1 MTDQVKLGSEI
12 IQSVI
17 NCISQTNL
25 CSYQIA
31 YKHHISQHS
40 VESIGLKNLGKN
52 IYWNKERLALTN
64 LSYSIR
70 SLKAEGYSNNEIGK
84 QLGVYPS
91 TAHKLISRLRNVP
104 SLPGAKAQAQE
115 PIALEAPVG
124 ENDLVQVISL
134 ESEPTTEPTVAQA
147 GAVKAPAG
155 ATLSKIKQDSQ
166 TIEVPPIEEVN
177 PQSELTAQ
185 YVAESTPTTEQV
197 TATSAV
203 ENDSIVST
211 ESTEVPSAL
220 SENNPIT
227 SKTDVATYPVV
238 KDDINF
244 RRRMVN
250 VTYRGAQVKFEAD
263 GNFEQSIINILKGL
277 TSREVVNK

>member
-155 ATLSKIKQDSQ
+155 ATLSKIKQDAGHLRQ
-166 TIEVPPIEEVN
+166 PRRYEVRAAA
-177 PQSELTAQ
+177 SSWHELRHRDA
-185 YVAESTPTTEQV
+185 S
-197 TATSAV
+197 
-203 ENDSIVST
+203 
-211 ESTEVPSAL
+211 
-220 SENNPIT
+220 
-227 SKTDVATYPVV
+227 
-238 KDDINF
+238 
-244 RRRMVN
+244 
-250 VTYRGAQVKFEAD
+250 
-263 GNFEQSIINILKGL
+263 
-277 TSREVVNK
+277 

>member
-155 ATLSKIKQDSQ
+155 ETLSKIKQDSQ
-166 TIEVPPIEEVN
+166 TIEVTPIEEVN
-177 PQSELTAQ
+177 SQNQLAAQNVTETAN
-185 YVAESTPTTEQV
+185 TTEPPAP
-197 TATSAV
+197 TSAAENENIATSEGA
-203 ENDSIVST
+203 
-211 ESTEVPSAL
+211 EVPAVL
-220 SENNPIT
+220 SDNTPIT
-227 SKTDVATYPVV
+227 SKADVATYPVV
-238 KDDINF
+238 KEDINF

>member
-91 TAHKLISRLRNVP
+91 TAHKLISRLRNAP
-104 SLPGAKAQAQE
+104 SIPGAKAKE
-115 PIALEAPVG
+115 PIALEAPTG
-124 ENDLVQVISL
+124 DNDLVQVISL
-134 ESEPTTEPTVAQA
+134 ESEPVPQSTVAPKSLA
-147 GAVKAPAG
+147 APKEISSVAR
-155 ATLSKIKQDSQ
+155 SKNNPDSK
-166 TIEVPPIEEVN
+166 TIEVTPIEEVN
-177 PQSELTAQ
+177 SQNQLAAQNVTETAN
-185 YVAESTPTTEQV
+185 TTEPPAP
-197 TATSAV
+197 TSAAENENIATSEGA
-203 ENDSIVST
+203 
-211 ESTEVPSAL
+211 EVPAVL
-220 SENNPIT
+220 SDNTPIT
-227 SKTDVATYPVV
+227 SKADVATYPVV
-238 KDDINF
+238 KEDINF

>member
-84 QLGVYPS
+84 QLGVYPGR
-91 TAHKLISRLRNVP
+91 THELNK
-104 SLPGAKAQAQE
+104 KYF
-115 PIALEAPVG
+115 
-124 ENDLVQVISL
+124 VIH
-134 ESEPTTEPTVAQA
+134 
-147 GAVKAPAG
+147 G
-155 ATLSKIKQDSQ
+155 SKC
-166 TIEVPPIEEVN
+166 
-177 PQSELTAQ
+177 
-185 YVAESTPTTEQV
+185 
-197 TATSAV
+197 
-203 ENDSIVST
+203 
-211 ESTEVPSAL
+211 
-220 SENNPIT
+220 
-227 SKTDVATYPVV
+227 
-238 KDDINF
+238 
-244 RRRMVN
+244 
-250 VTYRGAQVKFEAD
+250 
-263 GNFEQSIINILKGL
+263 
-277 TSREVVNK
+277 